1 MPPQM
6 PQQMQQ
12 QMPPQVE
19 QQMPPQMQQQM
30 QQQMQPQVEQ
40 QMQQQMPA
48 QVKQQMPPQMQQ
60 QMPPQMQQ
68 QMPPQMPQQ
77 MFGGYK
83 DDFKTEEEIDII
95 FKKKSIDF
103 VKTMYQNDAYD
114 PNDASEPTYIGYI
127 PNVSESD
134 AVFVFVKVQN
144 PKLLN
149 LKYIECIPN
158 ELVFLSKVYNLE
170 VEQPIKNLFSNNPW
184 LYMNQNLASAFS
196 GYLCKKNEQNQIIN
210 VKKEEI
216 TTTNLYDQYL
226 INIDEMG
233 SYYYFSF
240 LPFDLQNTELY
251 QRFALFPIEYD
262 CILDNA
268 NLEYYKQNM
277 INFENSDSIYF
288 KGDILTDKK
297 EGMQFFVLKT
307 PLQFTKI

>member
-1 MPPQM
+1 M
-6 PQQMQQ
+6 PQQPP
-12 QMPPQVE
+12 PPQI
-19 QQMPPQMQQQM
+19 QPP
-30 QQQMQPQVEQ
+30 
-40 QMQQQMPA
+40 
-48 QVKQQMPPQMQQ
+48 
-60 QMPPQMQQ
+60 
-68 QMPPQMPQQ
+68 Q

-83 DDFKTEEEIDII
+83 DDSKTEEEIDII
-95 FKKKSIDF
+95 FKKKTIEF
-103 VKTMYQNDAYD
+103 VKTMFQD
-114 PNDASEPTYIGYI
+114 PSEPTYIGYV
-127 PNVSESD
+127 PNVSESN
-134 AVFVFVKVQN
+134 AVFVFVKIQN
-144 PKLLN
+144 PFVLN

-170 VEQPIKNLFSNNPW
+170 VEQPIKNLFANNPW
-184 LYMNQNLASAFS
+184 LYMNQNLASPFS
-196 GYLCKKNEQNQIIN
+196 GYLCRKNEQNQIMN

-216 TTTNLYDQYL
+216 STTNLYDQYL
-226 INIDEMG
+226 INIDEIG

-262 CILDNA
+262 CILDND
-268 NLEYYKQNM
+268 NLVYYKQNM